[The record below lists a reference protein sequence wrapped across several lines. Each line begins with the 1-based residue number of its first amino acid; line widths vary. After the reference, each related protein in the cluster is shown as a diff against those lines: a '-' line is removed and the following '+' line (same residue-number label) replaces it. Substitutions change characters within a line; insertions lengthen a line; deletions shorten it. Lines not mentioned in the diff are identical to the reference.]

1 MDLVKELTEY
11 WRRNQKQLNLFWE
24 FWKQEY
30 LLSLRETSPL
40 RHKGV
45 HSQLNRWPKLGEVV
59 VVKDDHLP
67 RGAWKLA
74 LIKEFIFGKDGL
86 IRSVRI
92 QLPNKTIISRA
103 INHLFPL
110 EISSVVSTEC
120 EFSLGDDNDVI
131 PDNSTLDCDIKGP
144 PKRKA
149 AAKARERI
157 SEQMKPDPTC
167 VIFSFPR
174 ECCGENFN

>member
-1 MDLVKELTEY
+1 M
-11 WRRNQKQLNLFWE
+11 NQ
-24 FWKQEY
+24 
-30 LLSLRETSPL
+30 
-40 RHKGV
+40 
-45 HSQLNRWPKLGEVV
+45 WPKLGEVV
-59 VVKDDHLP
+59 VVKDDYLP
-67 RGAWKLA
+67 RRACKLA

-92 QLPNKTIISRA
+92 QLRNKTIISRA

-120 EFSLGDDNDVI
+120 EFSLGDNDDVI
-131 PDNSTLDCDIKGP
+131 PDNSTIDCDSKGP
-144 PKRKA
+144 SKRKA
-149 AAKARERI
+149 AANYKACERI

>member
-1 MDLVKELTEY
+1 M
-11 WRRNQKQLNLFWE
+11 
-24 FWKQEY
+24 
-30 LLSLRETSPL
+30 
-40 RHKGV
+40 
-45 HSQLNRWPKLGEVV
+45 GEVV
-59 VVKDDHLP
+59 VVKDDYLP
-67 RGAWKLA
+67 RGVWKLA

-92 QLPNKTIISRA
+92 QLPNKIIISRA

-131 PDNSTLDCDIKGP
+131 PDNSTIDCDIKGP

-149 AAKARERI
+149 AAKACERI

-167 VIFSFPR
+167 VIFSLEFSKFSPSLQFRAKFEGIPYCFFP
-174 ECCGENFN
+174 

>member
-1 MDLVKELTEY
+1 M
-11 WRRNQKQLNLFWE
+11 
-24 FWKQEY
+24 
-30 LLSLRETSPL
+30 
-40 RHKGV
+40 
-45 HSQLNRWPKLGEVV
+45 VV
-59 VVKDDHLP
+59 AKDDYLP

-74 LIKEFIFGKDGL
+74 LIKEFIFSKDGL
-86 IRSVRI
+86 IHSVRI
-92 QLPNKTIISRA
+92 QLPNKTIISHA

-131 PDNSTLDCDIKGP
+131 PDNSMIDCDIKGP

-174 ECCGENFN
+174 ECCGKNFN